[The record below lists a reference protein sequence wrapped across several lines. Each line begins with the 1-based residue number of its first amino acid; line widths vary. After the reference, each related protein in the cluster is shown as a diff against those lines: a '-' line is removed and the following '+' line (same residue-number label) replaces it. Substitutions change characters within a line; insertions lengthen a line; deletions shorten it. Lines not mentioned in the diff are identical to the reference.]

1 MLILL
6 QLINVLLLTS
16 IGSTDAEKLFHSRDH
31 SDLQI
36 PSSHQAELI
45 TDQDTAELFL
55 SRYGFIRP
63 VNWEELQFD
72 QSTGI
77 SNDEDFP
84 EEEDLS
90 GIQEG
95 DSSMSRAETDDDD
108 DDDEDS
114 PNPTESQAFISALRD
129 FQMVSG
135 LSVTGL
141 FDDAT
146 KAAMN
151 KPRCGVPDKET
162 DDATE
167 EVHDSTSSALGIN
180 TVTWLTKNTDTSEY
194 TNKTFSGVLNGS
206 ATDYPAD
213 NNIFTDLSNGTDGKY
228 TEVDNS
234 FSDIFNST
242 VSTYKGDISARS
254 TTEYYDPV
262 GDTLND
268 SAINNTENSSKTHSH
283 TVNDPTTANDRPHQ
297 SPPPPTA
304 TDRPH
309 QSPPPTTATDRP
321 HQSPRPTT
329 ATDRPHQHQSPPPT
343 TATDRPHHRQSP
355 PPTTATDRP
364 HQSPRPTTATDR
376 PHQHQ
381 SPPPTT
387 ATDRPHQSP
396 PPTTATDRPHQSPPP
411 TTATDRPHQSPPP
424 PTATDRPH
432 QSPRPTTATDRPH
445 QHQSPPPTTATD
457 RPHQSPPPTTA
468 TDRPHQSP
476 LPPTATDRPHQS
488 PPPPTATD
496 RPHQSPPP
504 TTATD
509 RPHQSP
515 PPTTATDRP
524 HQSPPPTT
532 ATDRPHQSPPPTT
545 ATDRPHQSPLPPTA
559 TDRPHQ
565 SPPPPTATDRPHQSP
580 PPTTATDRPH
590 QSPPPSTATDRPHQ
604 RQSPP
609 PTTGTDR
616 PHQSP
621 PPTTATDRPHQSP
634 PPTTATDRPHWSR
647 TPTTATDR
655 PHQRPPPTTATERPH
670 QRPPPSTATDRP
682 HQSPPPTTGTDR
694 PHLSPP
700 PTTATDRPHQSP
712 PPTTGTDRPHQSPPP
727 TTGTDRP
734 HQSHHPTT
742 GTDRPHQSP
751 PPTTATDRHQNRV
764 ASLLSKRRQKR
775 HVGRRAWGNMAFSKM
790 VLKWRLIGE
799 GYSSQLT
806 IQDQRHIISLA
817 FRMWS
822 EISPLEFI
830 EDTSSPWRMRHLG
843 CNQKFDG
850 TGREFAH
857 AWFLGDIHF
866 DDDEH
871 FTAPNTG
878 SGISLLKGAVR
889 FNSLV
894 CFPLGGCKGQFN
906 TVFDWIRKER
916 TQYGEV
922 VIRFNTYFMRD
933 GWYWLYENRTNRTR
947 YGDPVALQ
955 VGWHGIPTDGVDA
968 CVHVWN
974 RNTDAVYFFKGTQYW
989 RYDDDNDQ
997 VFTVDPEGHLS
1008 RLISEGFP
1016 GVPSPI
1022 DTAFYDR
1029 RDYSTSSRVYV
1040 FDVTANRVSPG
1051 FPRKITAVFPAV
1063 VSGDHPDG
1071 YAVLEG
1077 GGGAETAGGNRR
1089 CHATARCHA
1098 SGLLPRNG
1106 PLPRNGLLPHR
1117 KVEEQWFDI
1126 CNVHPSTLKW
1136 PVDERGAMR
1145 ILCNVHPSALKVAR
1159 R

>member
-31 SDLQI
+31 SDLEI

-45 TDQDTAELFL
+45 TDKDTAELFL

-84 EEEDLS
+84 GEEDLS

-95 DSSMSRAETDDDD
+95 DSSLSRAETDDDDDDD

-167 EVHDSTSSALGIN
+167 EVHNSTSSALGIN
-180 TVTWLTKNTDTSEY
+180 TATWLTKNTDTSEY
-194 TNKTFSGVLNGS
+194 SNQTFSGVLN
-206 ATDYPAD
+206 
-213 NNIFTDLSNGTDGKY
+213 
-228 TEVDNS
+228 
-234 FSDIFNST
+234 
-242 VSTYKGDISARS
+242 
-254 TTEYYDPV
+254 
-262 GDTLND
+262 
-268 SAINNTENSSKTHSH
+268 
-283 TVNDPTTANDRPHQ
+283 
-297 SPPPPTA
+297 
-304 TDRPH
+304 
-309 QSPPPTTATDRP
+309 
-321 HQSPRPTT
+321 
-329 ATDRPHQHQSPPPT
+329 
-343 TATDRPHHRQSP
+343 
-355 PPTTATDRP
+355 
-364 HQSPRPTTATDR
+364 
-376 PHQHQ
+376 
-381 SPPPTT
+381 
-387 ATDRPHQSP
+387 
-396 PPTTATDRPHQSPPP
+396 
-411 TTATDRPHQSPPP
+411 
-424 PTATDRPH
+424 
-432 QSPRPTTATDRPH
+432 
-445 QHQSPPPTTATD
+445 
-457 RPHQSPPPTTA
+457 
-468 TDRPHQSP
+468 
-476 LPPTATDRPHQS
+476 
-488 PPPPTATD
+488 
-496 RPHQSPPP
+496 
-504 TTATD
+504 
-509 RPHQSP
+509 
-515 PPTTATDRP
+515 
-524 HQSPPPTT
+524 
-532 ATDRPHQSPPPTT
+532 
-545 ATDRPHQSPLPPTA
+545 
-559 TDRPHQ
+559 
-565 SPPPPTATDRPHQSP
+565 
-580 PPTTATDRPH
+580 
-590 QSPPPSTATDRPHQ
+590 
-604 RQSPP
+604 
-609 PTTGTDR
+609 
-616 PHQSP
+616 
-621 PPTTATDRPHQSP
+621 
-634 PPTTATDRPHWSR
+634 
-647 TPTTATDR
+647 
-655 PHQRPPPTTATERPH
+655 
-670 QRPPPSTATDRP
+670 
-682 HQSPPPTTGTDR
+682 
-694 PHLSPP
+694 
-700 PTTATDRPHQSP
+700 
-712 PPTTGTDRPHQSPPP
+712 
-727 TTGTDRP
+727 
-734 HQSHHPTT
+734 
-742 GTDRPHQSP
+742 
-751 PPTTATDRHQNRV
+751 
-764 ASLLSKRRQKR
+764 ASRRQKR

-822 EISPLEFI
+822 EVSPLEFI
-830 EDTSSPWRMRHLG
+830 EDTSSPLADVDIKLGFGTGRHLG

-878 SGISLLKGAVR
+878 SGISLLKVAVHEIGHVLGLPHIYR
-889 FNSLV
+889 TGSIMQPSYLPQESGFEINWMDRKSIQHLY
-894 CFPLGGCKGQFN
+894 GGCKGQFN

-955 VGWHGIPTDGVDA
+955 VGWHGIPPDGVDA
-968 CVHVWN
+968 SVHVWN

-997 VFTVDPEGHLS
+997 VFTVDPEGHLYP

-1029 RDYSTSSRVYV
+1029 RDYHIYFFKGTYVYV

-1063 VSGDHPDG
+1063 VSGDHPGGSIDAA
-1071 YAVLEG
+1071 YFSYTHNAVFLFKDTQFWKVVG
-1077 GGGAETAGGNRR
+1077 RSRDRWRR
-1089 CHATARCHA
+1089 PA
-1098 SGLLPRNG
+1098 
-1106 PLPRNGLLPHR
+1106 LPRNGLLPHR

-1126 CNVHPSTLKW
+1126 CNVHPS
-1136 PVDERGAMR
+1136 
-1145 ILCNVHPSALKVAR
+1145 ALKVAR

>member
-45 TDQDTAELFL
+45 TDKDTAELFL

-84 EEEDLS
+84 GEEDLS

-95 DSSMSRAETDDDD
+95 DSSLSRAETDDD

-180 TVTWLTKNTDTSEY
+180 TATWLTKNTDTSEY
-194 TNKTFSGVLNGS
+194 SNKTFSGVLNGS
-206 ATDYPAD
+206 ATDYPVD
-213 NNIFTDLSNGTDGKY
+213 NNILTNLSNGTDGNY

-242 VSTYKGDISARS
+242 VSTHKGDISASS

-268 SAINNTENSSKTHSH
+268 SAINNTENNSNTHSH
-283 TVNDPTTANDRPHQ
+283 TGNDPTTATDRPHQRPPPTTATDRPHQ
-297 SPPPPTA
+297 SPPPTTATDRPHQRPPPTTATDRPHQSPPPTTATDKPHQSPPPTTA

-321 HQSPRPTT
+321 HQSPPPTT
-329 ATDRPHQHQSPPPT
+329 ATDRPHQRQSPPPITATDRPHQSPPPT
-343 TATDRPHHRQSP
+343 TATDRPQQSQSPPLTIATDRPQWSTPTTATDRPHWSRTPTTATDRPHQRQSPPLTIATDRPQWSTPTTATDRPHWSRTPTTANDRPHQNPPTTATDRPHQNP

-364 HQSPRPTTATDR
+364 HQKPPLTTANDR
-376 PHQHQ
+376 PHQ

-411 TTATDRPHQSPPP
+411 TTATDRPHQSPH
-424 PTATDRPH
+424 PTP
-432 QSPRPTTATDRPH
+432 
-445 QHQSPPPTTATD
+445 ATD

-468 TDRPHQSP
+468 TDRPHRIP
-476 LPPTATDRPHQS
+476 PPT
-488 PPPPTATD
+488 TATD

-545 ATDRPHQSPLPPTA
+545 ATDRTHRSPF
-559 TDRPHQ
+559 
-565 SPPPPTATDRPHQSP
+565 
-580 PPTTATDRPH
+580 PTTATDRPH
-590 QSPPPSTATDRPHQ
+590 Q
-604 RQSPP
+604 
-609 PTTGTDR
+609 
-616 PHQSP
+616 
-621 PPTTATDRPHQSP
+621 
-634 PPTTATDRPHWSR
+634 
-647 TPTTATDR
+647 
-655 PHQRPPPTTATERPH
+655 
-670 QRPPPSTATDRP
+670 
-682 HQSPPPTTGTDR
+682 
-694 PHLSPP
+694 
-700 PTTATDRPHQSP
+700 
-712 PPTTGTDRPHQSPPP
+712 
-727 TTGTDRP
+727 
-734 HQSHHPTT
+734 
-742 GTDRPHQSP
+742 
-751 PPTTATDRHQNRV
+751 HQNRV

-775 HVGRRAWGNMAFSKM
+775 HVGKRAWGNMAFSKM

-822 EISPLEFI
+822 EVSPLEFI
-830 EDTSSPWRMRHLG
+830 EDTSSPLADVDIKLGFGTGRHLG

-878 SGISLLKGAVR
+878 SGISLLKVAVHEIGHVLGLPHIYR
-889 FNSLV
+889 TGSIMQPSYLPQESGFEINWMDRKSIQHLY
-894 CFPLGGCKGQFN
+894 GGCKGQYN

-955 VGWHGIPTDGVDA
+955 VGWHGIPPDGVDA

-997 VFTVDPEGHLS
+997 VFTVDPEGHLYP

-1029 RDYSTSSRVYV
+1029 RDYHIYFFKGTYVYV
-1040 FDVTANRVSPG
+1040 FDVTATRVSPG

-1063 VSGDHPDG
+1063 VSGDHPGGSIDAA
-1071 YAVLEG
+1071 YFSYTHNAVFLFKDTLFWRVVG
-1077 GGGAETAGGNRR
+1077 RSRDRWRR
-1089 CHATARCHA
+1089 PA
-1098 SGLLPRNG
+1098 LPRNDL
-1106 PLPRNGLLPHR
+1106 LPRNGLLPHNGLLPRR

-1126 CNVHPSTLKW
+1126 CNVHPS
-1136 PVDERGAMR
+1136 
-1145 ILCNVHPSALKVAR
+1145 ALKVAR

>member
-31 SDLQI
+31 SDLEI

-45 TDQDTAELFL
+45 TDKDTAELFL

-84 EEEDLS
+84 GEEDLS

-95 DSSMSRAETDDDD
+95 DSSL
-108 DDDEDS
+108 S
-114 PNPTESQAFISALRD
+114 PFISALRD

-167 EVHDSTSSALGIN
+167 E
-180 TVTWLTKNTDTSEY
+180 
-194 TNKTFSGVLNGS
+194 
-206 ATDYPAD
+206 
-213 NNIFTDLSNGTDGKY
+213 
-228 TEVDNS
+228 
-234 FSDIFNST
+234 
-242 VSTYKGDISARS
+242 
-254 TTEYYDPV
+254 
-262 GDTLND
+262 
-268 SAINNTENSSKTHSH
+268 
-283 TVNDPTTANDRPHQ
+283 
-297 SPPPPTA
+297 
-304 TDRPH
+304 
-309 QSPPPTTATDRP
+309 SPPPTTATDRP
-321 HQSPRPTT
+321 HRSTLTTT
-329 ATDRPHQHQSPPPT
+329 ATDRPHQ
-343 TATDRPHHRQSP
+343 
-355 PPTTATDRP
+355 
-364 HQSPRPTTATDR
+364 
-376 PHQHQ
+376 
-381 SPPPTT
+381 
-387 ATDRPHQSP
+387 
-396 PPTTATDRPHQSPPP
+396 
-411 TTATDRPHQSPPP
+411 
-424 PTATDRPH
+424 
-432 QSPRPTTATDRPH
+432 
-445 QHQSPPPTTATD
+445 
-457 RPHQSPPPTTA
+457 
-468 TDRPHQSP
+468 
-476 LPPTATDRPHQS
+476 
-488 PPPPTATD
+488 
-496 RPHQSPPP
+496 
-504 TTATD
+504 
-509 RPHQSP
+509 
-515 PPTTATDRP
+515 
-524 HQSPPPTT
+524 
-532 ATDRPHQSPPPTT
+532 
-545 ATDRPHQSPLPPTA
+545 
-559 TDRPHQ
+559 
-565 SPPPPTATDRPHQSP
+565 
-580 PPTTATDRPH
+580 
-590 QSPPPSTATDRPHQ
+590 
-604 RQSPP
+604 
-609 PTTGTDR
+609 
-616 PHQSP
+616 
-621 PPTTATDRPHQSP
+621 
-634 PPTTATDRPHWSR
+634 
-647 TPTTATDR
+647 
-655 PHQRPPPTTATERPH
+655 
-670 QRPPPSTATDRP
+670 
-682 HQSPPPTTGTDR
+682 
-694 PHLSPP
+694 
-700 PTTATDRPHQSP
+700 
-712 PPTTGTDRPHQSPPP
+712 
-727 TTGTDRP
+727 
-734 HQSHHPTT
+734 
-742 GTDRPHQSP
+742 
-751 PPTTATDRHQNRV
+751 HQNRV

-822 EISPLEFI
+822 EVSPLEFI
-830 EDTSSPWRMRHLG
+830 EDTSSPLADVDIKLGFGTGRHLG

-878 SGISLLKGAVR
+878 SGISLLKVAVHEIGHVLGLPHIYR
-889 FNSLV
+889 TGSIMQPSYLPQESGFEINWMDRKSIQHLY
-894 CFPLGGCKGQFN
+894 GGCKGQFN

-955 VGWHGIPTDGVDA
+955 VGWHGIPPDGVDA
-968 CVHVWN
+968 SVHVWN

-997 VFTVDPEGHLS
+997 VFTVDPEGHLYP

-1029 RDYSTSSRVYV
+1029 RDYHIYFFKGTYVYV

-1063 VSGDHPDG
+1063 VSGDHPGGSIDAA
-1071 YAVLEG
+1071 YFSYTHNAVFLFKDTQFWKVVG
-1077 GGGAETAGGNRR
+1077 RSRDRWRR
-1089 CHATARCHA
+1089 PA
-1098 SGLLPRNG
+1098 
-1106 PLPRNGLLPHR
+1106 LPRNGLLPHR

-1126 CNVHPSTLKW
+1126 CNVHPS
-1136 PVDERGAMR
+1136 
-1145 ILCNVHPSALKVAR
+1145 ALKVAR